1 MGVQIR
7 QQSLVRSCN
16 MLCPGHLSEDWRVA
30 IAPRISRSQ
39 GGEKS
44 ASTTVWYG
52 IAQLMPTVTSAAG
65 EMLHARDTPV
75 SWIDA
80 DATRRLVTVGA
91 CLCLTAAIAAAHQS
105 YN

>member
-1 MGVQIR
+1 MLPSLPGSLDLKAARKAHLLPYGMG
-7 QQSLVRSCN
+7 S
-16 MLCPGHLSEDWRVA
+16 
-30 IAPRISRSQ
+30 
-39 GGEKS
+39 
-44 ASTTVWYG
+44 
-52 IAQLMPTVTSAAG
+52 AQLMPTVTSAAG

-105 YN
+105 YNCNEACHSFIMS